1 MNIDTGNNFLGLV
14 ASTTTQ
20 IMQNMSGVIS
30 LLLGIFVGL
39 FIISTVVNSI
49 YPQQD
54 DTISP

>member
-20 IMQNMSGVIS
+20 IIQNMSGVIS

-39 FIISTVVNSI
+39 FIISTVVNSL

-54 DTISP
+54 DTLLP